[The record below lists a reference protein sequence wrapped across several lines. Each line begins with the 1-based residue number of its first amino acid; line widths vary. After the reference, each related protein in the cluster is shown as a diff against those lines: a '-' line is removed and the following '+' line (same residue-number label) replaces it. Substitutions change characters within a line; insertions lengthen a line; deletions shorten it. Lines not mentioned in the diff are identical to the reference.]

1 VTTIWLFACAM
12 LTEQS
17 RRRAQILIA
26 CGVLS
31 LSASTAAE
39 PLAGPRLADAAQAE
53 RLSLAWDVPN
63 PAWTYTLLTD
73 AWWAND
79 SAVSHTR
86 CSGPG
91 LAACTLESSLV
102 PSTPVVAQLLA
113 TDPATGIEAGRSVTV
128 AFAAAER
135 GACGTQPD
143 ALVWRDSRAH
153 LRADVTGCLESCS
166 IAGGDCTEACVL
178 AKAPFS
184 KTCGACWSTY
194 YDCAAEHC
202 AVSCGIAPKSSRCHV
217 CTEAACTASGL
228 SCTGMP
234 QWAWTNEEQPA
245 AEAVATE

>member
-1 VTTIWLFACAM
+1 M

-17 RRRAQILIA
+17 RRRVQTLIA
-26 CGVLS
+26 CGVLTVCA
-31 LSASTAAE
+31 ASTAAE

-113 TDPATGIEAGRSVTV
+113 TDPATGLEAGRSDTV

-143 ALVWRDSRAH
+143 ALVWRNSRAH

-184 KTCGACWSTY
+184 KMCGACWSAY

-202 AVSCGIAPKSSRCHV
+202 AVSCGIAPKSSRCHA

-245 AEAVATE
+245 ADGVATE